1 MKRMST
7 WAFVLIGV
15 GVAVLL
21 VLVLAPNANP
31 NPDGLEKVAGDKGI
45 DAGVT
50 DHAFAEG
57 PFADYG
63 VSGVDNTWL
72 ATWIAGLL
80 GVAATF
86 AIGTG
91 IVLLLRRARP
101 TRPTRSPTPTTT
113 TG

>member
-1 MKRMST
+1 MRRIST
-7 WAFVLIGV
+7 LAFVLIGV

-63 VSGVDNTWL
+63 VSGVDNTWV

-86 AIGTG
+86 AIGAG

-101 TRPTRSPTPTTT
+101 TRSPTPTTT
-113 TG
+113 TTG

>member
-1 MKRMST
+1 M
-7 WAFVLIGV
+7 AFVLAGIA
-15 GVAVLL
+15 VAVVL

-50 DHAFAEG
+50 DHAFVDG

-63 VSGVDNTWL
+63 VTGVDNTYV

-86 AIGTG
+86 AIGAG
-91 IVLLLRRARP
+91 IVLLLRRLRP
-101 TRPTRSPTPTTT
+101 SDPSRPSTTTPTPT
-113 TG
+113 